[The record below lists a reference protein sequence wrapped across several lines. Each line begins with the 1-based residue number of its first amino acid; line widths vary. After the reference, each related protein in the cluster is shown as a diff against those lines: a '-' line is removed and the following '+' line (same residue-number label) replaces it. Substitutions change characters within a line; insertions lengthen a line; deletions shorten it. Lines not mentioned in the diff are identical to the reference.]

1 VILGLVR
8 PSHVA
13 KQLEASGTYY
23 IWQQRLSSAST
34 DFGVCYTISWQW
46 WTINWSNLTNI
57 KNINIQLNCYW
68 KLAN

>member
-34 DFGVCYTISWQW
+34 DFGVCYKLGPRNVQYAPKTPYI
-46 WTINWSNLTNI
+46 T
-57 KNINIQLNCYW
+57 QL
-68 KLAN
+68 KLQN